1 MASPALYL
9 RKLLG
14 TGSSFLFTKPPSARQ
29 RASCPRGEQVITLGI
44 DRTERRRPRRR
55 QTQFDLVIRMCEDI
69 AMFMEANETQNSK
82 AYISLGNGQPDLY
95 LVTTKEAYDFDLGDK
110 LAEFA
115 ASYIERGLLGS
126 VTLLP
131 ASTPEQLAAYFNPK
145 KAIRIEI
152 EQVDHA

>member
-1 MASPALYL
+1 
-9 RKLLG
+9 
-14 TGSSFLFTKPPSARQ
+14 
-29 RASCPRGEQVITLGI
+29 VITLGI

-69 AMFMEANETQNSK
+69 AMFMEANEAQDSK

-95 LVTTKEAYDFDLGDK
+95 LVTTKETYDFDLADK